1 MMFLAALLPDA
12 SAPPILQIEGAIPR
26 VNSDILSRSFCS
38 ARIKVFNGGADCPY
52 GLRRNAGLADC
63 AHAVTRK
70 EEKSMNRQRS
80 LFLFALTILLLA
92 HTSAAPAQVPDGTLK
107 ITRRTV
113 SPGVGLEWGQ
123 GVLTYN
129 GRDYPFSYR
138 AGGPSRD
145 VDTEIT
151 TVELSGQVFNLK
163 NPEDFNGKYHK
174 VETEGPLSG
183 GSRVT
188 MKNQN
193 GVVVNVV
200 SPIEG
205 RKFDLT
211 SWGLD
216 VELKK

>member
-1 MMFLAALLPDA
+1 MC
-12 SAPPILQIEGAIPR
+12 R
-26 VNSDILSRSFCS
+26 
-38 ARIKVFNGGADCPY
+38 RIG
-52 GLRRNAGLADC
+52 
-63 AHAVTRK
+63 
-70 EEKSMNRQRS
+70 
-80 LFLFALTILLLA
+80 LFLFALSILLLA

-113 SPGVGLEWGQ
+113 SPGIGLEWGE
-123 GVLTYN
+123 GVLIYN
-129 GRDYPFSYR
+129 GRDYPFSYK
-138 AGGPSRD
+138 AGGPFRH

-151 TVELSGQVFNLK
+151 TVELSGQVYNLK
-163 NPEDFNGKYHK
+163 NVDDFNGRYHK
-174 VETEGPLSG
+174 VETEGPVSSG

-211 SWGLD
+211 SWGLE

>member
-1 MMFLAALLPDA
+1 
-12 SAPPILQIEGAIPR
+12 
-26 VNSDILSRSFCS
+26 
-38 ARIKVFNGGADCPY
+38 
-52 GLRRNAGLADC
+52 
-63 AHAVTRK
+63 
-70 EEKSMNRQRS
+70 MNRRRS
-80 LFLFALTILLLA
+80 LFLFALSILLLA

-113 SPGVGLEWGQ
+113 SPGIGLEWGQ

-138 AGGPSRD
+138 AGGPSRH

>member
-1 MMFLAALLPDA
+1 MD
-12 SAPPILQIEGAIPR
+12 R
-26 VNSDILSRSFCS
+26 
-38 ARIKVFNGGADCPY
+38 RI
-52 GLRRNAGLADC
+52 
-63 AHAVTRK
+63 
-70 EEKSMNRQRS
+70 SS
-80 LFLFALTILLLA
+80 FLFTLSFLLLA
-92 HTSAAPAQVPDGTLK
+92 HTSAVPAQVPDGTLK

-113 SPGVGLEWGQ
+113 SPGIGLEWGQ

-138 AGGPSRD
+138 AGAPFRH

-151 TVELSGQVFNLK
+151 TLELSGQVFNLK
-163 NPEDFNGKYHK
+163 KLDDFNGNYQK
-174 VETEGPLSG
+174 VEIEGSVSGG

-193 GVVVNVV
+193 GVVINVV

-211 SWGLD
+211 REGLD
-216 VELKK
+216 VELKE

>member
-1 MMFLAALLPDA
+1 
-12 SAPPILQIEGAIPR
+12 
-26 VNSDILSRSFCS
+26 
-38 ARIKVFNGGADCPY
+38 
-52 GLRRNAGLADC
+52 
-63 AHAVTRK
+63 
-70 EEKSMNRQRS
+70 MNRRMS
-80 LFLFALTILLLA
+80 LFLFAVSILLLA
-92 HTSAAPAQVPDGTLK
+92 HTPAAPAQLPDGTLK
-107 ITRRTV
+107 ITKRTV
-113 SPGVGLEWGQ
+113 SPGIGLEWGE

-129 GRDYPFSYR
+129 GRDYPFSYK
-138 AGGPSRD
+138 AGGPFRY

-163 NPEDFNGKYHK
+163 KPEHFNGKYHK
-174 VETEGPLSG
+174 VETEEALSS

-211 SWGLD
+211 SWGLE

>member
-1 MMFLAALLPDA
+1 VVTITSRCCRMFTPN
-12 SAPPILQIEGAIPR
+12 APNGAITGP
-26 VNSDILSRSFCS
+26 
-38 ARIKVFNGGADCPY
+38 
-52 GLRRNAGLADC
+52 
-63 AHAVTRK
+63 VTRK
-70 EEKSMNRQRS
+70 EKTMNGRRS
-80 LFLFALTILLLA
+80 LLLLLLSLLLLA
-92 HTSAAPAQVPDGTLK
+92 YPSLASTQAPDGTVK

-113 SPGVGLEWGQ
+113 APGTGLEWGQ

-138 AGGPSRD
+138 AGGSFRD
-145 VDTEIT
+145 VDTEMT

-163 NPEDFNGKYHK
+163 TIEDFGGRYHK
-174 VETEGPLSG
+174 VEAEGPATGG

-193 GVVVNVV
+193 GVVVNVF
-200 SPIEG
+200 SPVEG

-211 SWGLD
+211 REGLD

>member
-1 MMFLAALLPDA
+1 MD
-12 SAPPILQIEGAIPR
+12 R
-26 VNSDILSRSFCS
+26 
-38 ARIKVFNGGADCPY
+38 RI
-52 GLRRNAGLADC
+52 
-63 AHAVTRK
+63 
-70 EEKSMNRQRS
+70 S
-80 LFLFALTILLLA
+80 LFLFALTLILLA
-92 HTSAAPAQVPDGTLK
+92 HTSVSAQVPDGTLK

-113 SPGVGLEWGQ
+113 SPGIGVEWGQ

-138 AGGPSRD
+138 AGGTFRH
-145 VDTEIT
+145 VDTDMT

-163 NPEDFNGKYHK
+163 KVEDINGKYHK
-174 VETEGPLSG
+174 IENEESISGG

-188 MKNQN
+188 IKNQN

-211 SWGLD
+211 REGLD
-216 VELKK
+216 VELQK

>member
-1 MMFLAALLPDA
+1 MD
-12 SAPPILQIEGAIPR
+12 
-26 VNSDILSRSFCS
+26 SR
-38 ARIKVFNGGADCPY
+38 
-52 GLRRNAGLADC
+52 
-63 AHAVTRK
+63 TT
-70 EEKSMNRQRS
+70 
-80 LFLFALTILLLA
+80 LFLFALSTFLFA
-92 HTSAAPAQVPDGTLK
+92 HTSAAPAQVPDSTLK

-113 SPGVGLEWGQ
+113 SPGIGLEWGE
-123 GVLTYN
+123 GVLTYK
-129 GRDYPFSYR
+129 GRDYPFSYK
-138 AGGPSRD
+138 AGGPSRH

-151 TVELSGQVFNLK
+151 TVELSCQVFNLK
-163 NPEDFNGKYHK
+163 TPEDFNGKYHK
-174 VETEGPLSG
+174 VETEGPVSG

>member
-1 MMFLAALLPDA
+1 VQIAQKL
-12 SAPPILQIEGAIPR
+12 SAVVAQVGR
-26 VNSDILSRSFCS
+26 
-38 ARIKVFNGGADCPY
+38 
-52 GLRRNAGLADC
+52 
-63 AHAVTRK
+63 
-70 EEKSMNRQRS
+70 KSMNRRIS
-80 LFLFALTILLLA
+80 RFLFAVSIFLLA
-92 HTSAAPAQVPDGTLK
+92 HTAAAPAQVPDGTLK

-113 SPGVGLEWGQ
+113 SSGIGLEWGE
-123 GVLTYN
+123 GVLTYK
-129 GRDYPFSYR
+129 GRDYPFSYK
-138 AGGPSRD
+138 AGGPFRY

-163 NPEDFNGKYHK
+163 TPEDFNGKYHK
-174 VETEGPLSG
+174 VETEGPVNG

-188 MKNQN
+188 MSNQN